1 MQIDSPS
8 PQEIDEG
15 LYSRQL
21 YVLGKEAMLKMQNAN
36 VLIIG
41 LNGLGIEIAKNIALA
56 GVKSLSLYDPKPVSI
71 TDLSTQFFLSEI
83 RNWPTKRCCQSWKIG
98 WIEFLCSN

>member
-1 MQIDSPS
+1 MSDNMQIDSPS

-36 VLIIG
+36 VLIID
-41 LNGLGIEIAKNIALA
+41 
-56 GVKSLSLYDPKPVSI
+56 SMDWY
-71 TDLSTQFFLSEI
+71 
-83 RNWPTKRCCQSWKIG
+83 RNRKEHCSCWGQV
-98 WIEFLCSN
+98 IEFIRSQTSIYY

>member
-1 MQIDSPS
+1 MSDNMQIDSPS

-41 LNGLGIEIAKNIALA
+41 LNGLGIEIAKEHCSCW
-56 GVKSLSLYDPKPVSI
+56 GQV
-71 TDLSTQFFLSEI
+71 
-83 RNWPTKRCCQSWKIG
+83 
-98 WIEFLCSN
+98 IEFIRSQTSIYY